1 VVGSNRSRI
10 KCGSV
15 EILFEAKGCFSVQF
29 LKHSDSQS
37 KLLKSDKVALL
48 RGVAS
53 YFEHFVF
60 ARARSLAFREIQESY
75 SLRRSRLAGTD

>member
-1 VVGSNRSRI
+1 M
-10 KCGSV
+10 
-15 EILFEAKGCFSVQF
+15 
-29 LKHSDSQS
+29 
-37 KLLKSDKVALL
+37 L

-53 YFEHFVF
+53 YFEHFAF